1 MFIHDLIYFTG
12 PIKLIELVEV
22 LKIVF
27 GDNPFKLTNNLA
39 ILTAFEFI
47 RRNEEGI
54 YKINTGK
61 TYYRYK
67 FDTNDLI
74 STFRNYMFKGY
85 PKRIYAD

>member
-1 MFIHDLIYFTG
+1 M
-12 PIKLIELVEV
+12 
-22 LKIVF
+22 LKIIF
-27 GDNPFKLTNNLA
+27 GDNSFKLKEHLA

-74 STFRNYMFKGY
+74 ATFRNYMLKGY
-85 PKRIYAD
+85 QKRIYAD